1 MERIGK
7 IRLKMKHWRCLLTM
21 LLVLM
26 VSLGVEAKKVKL
38 SKSIIYE
45 GEVQN
50 GKPKGQGCLTISSY
64 LDSKVTLLT
73 LSGKFDNT
81 TVREASFKVN
91 GGLEITADVVEYDKI
106 VTSSKKIDAIQF
118 RLDYCSVKSG
128 TGIMVEGIGRLKLG
142 CRCDL
147 KGDKKWHFYVDANS
161 MQLFQSP
168 TNDVSGVI
176 SSNFKNYAPIL
187 SVIAEDSSTIIKQDV
202 WINFFTLASENVE
215 EGLDIYLNNVLETYL
230 SSGIT
235 IDHNYNGSV
244 NVKYPNSGYITL
256 TRGGGII
263 GYKLMLNGGSVENDA
278 IGTTITYDNGTIFT
292 SLNPKPF
299 ETAGHFIASCK
310 NISDIR
316 LLNGRLSYKDGRDE
330 LYDEGTVIA
339 KEFHLKDGGCYT
351 ERRSGLNR
359 LAYLNGDVFFASTVN
374 GIMPLKDV
382 SCDNTCEDYTLVNG
396 LLAKANG
403 DTLFFQN
410 SKRQLRNYRDLRDI
424 AFPVKYEKG
433 YLGRIDYVELN
444 HRAYDGNTIKTSN
457 IRELQ
462 SLVNKD
468 VAGYFRIEDV
478 KTDLQKRVFSQ
489 TQGYQHTYLPQ
500 MQEERKFLFSDEY
513 MVSIPVKAEFTDFNE
528 FTFNVKTNRFNFE
541 IRDTENKS
549 VNAGCK
555 DFHFLLLEHLCLT
568 YPRSLVSMT
577 IGKNWFGETLY
588 VQKGQ
593 TCKVKDEE
601 AVKVENNISDCEIV
615 WVFKFETVKKD
626 KIYGKTTKLYIQNR
640 KTGEIYCDLSE
651 SLKASQSGFRSTKVI
666 KDNQTY
672 HTRGR
677 KEICVFCN
685 GSGEIKS
692 WRDGSYNRCFNCGG
706 KGWQIEH
713 YW

>member
-1 MERIGK
+1 MECIGK

-45 GEVQN
+45 GEVRN

-81 TVREASFKVN
+81 TVREASLKVN
-91 GGLEITADVVEYDKI
+91 GGMEITADVVEYDKI
-106 VTSSKKIDAIQF
+106 VTSSKKVDAIQF
-118 RLDYCSVKSG
+118 RLDSCSVKG
-128 TGIMVEGIGRLKLG
+128 RKGIKVEDIGKLKFG
-142 CRCDL
+142 WRCDL
-147 KGDKKWHFYVDANS
+147 KDDKKWHFFVNASY
-161 MQLFQSP
+161 MKLFQSP

-176 SSNFKNYAPIL
+176 YSNFKDYTPIL
-187 SVIAEDSSTIIKQDV
+187 SAIAEDSSTIIKQDV
-202 WINFFTLASENVE
+202 WFNFCSIPSGEAEDGVDL
-215 EGLDIYLNNVLETYL
+215 YLTKVQKTFL
-230 SSGIT
+230 SSGI
-235 IDHNYNGSV
+235 ILDDCNGSV
-244 NVKYPNSGYITL
+244 NVRYSNSSYVTL

-263 GYKLMLNGGSVENDA
+263 GYKFMLNGGSVEKDA
-278 IGTTITYDNGTIFT
+278 VGTRITYDNGTIFT
-292 SLNPKPF
+292 SILNPKPF
-299 ETAGHFIASCK
+299 ETAERFIASCK

-601 AVKVENNISDCEIV
+601 AVKVENNISDCEVV
-615 WVFKFETVKKD
+615 WVFKFEKIKND
-626 KIYGKTTKLYIQNR
+626 KIYGKTTKLYIQNK

-651 SLKASQSGFRSTKVI
+651 GLGASQSGFKNTKVI
-666 KDNQTY
+666 KDNSPKQTY
-672 HTRGR
+672 HARGR
-677 KEICVFCN
+677 QENCGVCLGTGQGWQGGICPF
-685 GSGEIKS
+685 
-692 WRDGSYNRCFNCGG
+692 CGG
-706 KGWQIEH
+706 KGWKIEH